1 MSACPRQRP
10 PMLASNDNGA
20 LTFRR
25 DTTAPLSNI
34 VRVAVEAAGSLSL
47 TYIADGIL
55 AITRGHPVGRATTV
69 RCAKRSRFISLA
81 QNTSW

>member
-20 LTFRR
+20 VTFRR
-25 DTTAPLSNI
+25 DATAPLSNI
-34 VRVAVEAAGSLSL
+34 VRVAIEVAGSISL
-47 TYIADGIL
+47 TYLADGVL
-55 AITRGHPVGRATTV
+55 AITRGQPVGRATMV
-69 RCAKRSRFISLA
+69 RHAKRSRPSSFA

>member
-1 MSACPRQRP
+1 MSACPRQHP
-10 PMLASNDNGA
+10 PMLASNDNGT

-47 TYIADGIL
+47 TYIADGVL
-55 AITRGHPVGRATTV
+55 AITRGQPLGRATMV
-69 RCAKRSRFISLA
+69 RPAKRSRLSFFA